1 MLTLAWAFEMLLQ
14 VSGMVLIAWRSIQTP
29 SASSARIRGVDM
41 MSMTFYAFVESGC
54 VALFSELAAI
64 TLLYHNEVDGL
75 IILAVLG
82 QITVR
87 SNLIPRE
94 LPLRLD
100 LSRDSRL

>member
-1 MLTLAWAFEMLLQ
+1 
-14 VSGMVLIAWRSIQTP
+14 
-29 SASSARIRGVDM
+29 

-82 QITVR
+82 QIIVR
-87 SNLIPRE
+87 FNLLPRK
-94 LPLRLD
+94 LLLRIYI
-100 LSRDSRL
+100 SRDSRL